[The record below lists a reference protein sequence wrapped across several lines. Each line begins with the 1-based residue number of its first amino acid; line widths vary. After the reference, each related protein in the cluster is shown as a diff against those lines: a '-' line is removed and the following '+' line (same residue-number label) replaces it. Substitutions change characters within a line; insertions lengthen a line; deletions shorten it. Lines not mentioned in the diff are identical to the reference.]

1 MKRRSKIAITAA
13 VIIVAL
19 PVLILVG
26 AEIVLNSTGV
36 KSEIENIVGE
46 ALEMEFKIEGRIDI
60 RFFPLISLAANDVTV
75 GIKTGQIASAE
86 QIVIDPRLLP
96 LLNRD
101 VQIKDARIHRA
112 RLAFNPQVIDKIMA
126 LIDAES
132 EGPLPVESLVIESF
146 AISEA
151 GFKYAEDQTRID
163 FNEINFRGARID
175 IIENR
180 EVIFDDISAFFR
192 ATIFKGEMSARQISS
207 GNFKLENLRARVKNE
222 NGLLTADPVALQ
234 YFGSDT
240 KLRAGLD
247 LLQPHSTFKST
258 IDVSGLN
265 VKAMA
270 AKYFPA
276 VNIRSKVDITTGIS
290 ASGIQLEKLID
301 YVSNTGPTTGTKK
314 IPIKSVMVE
323 AFTVAAK
330 DLAYSNDTVAIDQ
343 AWMKFKGDRWA
354 LIANNRGTLTDF
366 DSFLKATKFAGSTT
380 IKSINLP
387 DHQFENLQ
395 ANLSNDHGLI
405 KSDPI
410 ELEYFGEQTRLGLD
424 WDLRKNIEIIQMRV
438 EMPDLNVGRSL
449 KRTDENDIFNGLL
462 KLKGEFEARGADRS
476 EMVKNVSGSF
486 IMQGTNLTLKGV
498 DFDKALDEFGKMGAY
513 GFNDFAALITLG
525 PLGTVVS
532 HGYDQLEAL
541 EKIMA
546 AEGDSMIQQLVS
558 DWKVKKG
565 VAHASDVAFS
575 TQRHRVAIAGSLDFP
590 NTRYRNVTIAVVDPN
605 GCIVNKEI
613 VDGPFENPEVEE
625 TGVIQRTV
633 IRPLKKYLKPECEPF
648 YDGSVPHP
656 SPAQKK

>member
-75 GIKTGQIASAE
+75 GIKTGPIASAD
-86 QIVIDPRLLP
+86 QIVIDPRLAP
-96 LLNRD
+96 LLNLD
-101 VQIKDARIHRA
+101 VEIEKAHLQHP
-112 RLAFNPQVIDKIMA
+112 RLTFNSQAIDKIMA
-126 LIDAES
+126 LINAASD
-132 EGPLPVESLVIESF
+132 GPLPVESLRIESF
-146 AISEA
+146 SISSG
-151 GFKYAEDQTRID
+151 GFTYTDDQTLVD
-163 FNEINFRGARID
+163 FNEMNFRGGRID
-175 IIENR
+175 IIDNR
-180 EVIFDDISAFFR
+180 EAIIDDISGFFR
-192 ATIFKGEMSARQISS
+192 AISFTGDITARQISS
-207 GNFKLENLRARVKNE
+207 RHFDIENLNAKLISK
-222 NGLLTADPVALQ
+222 NGLITA
-234 YFGSDT
+234 
-240 KLRAGLD
+240 
-247 LLQPHSTFKST
+247 
-258 IDVSGLN
+258 
-265 VKAMA
+265 
-270 AKYFPA
+270 
-276 VNIRSKVDITTGIS
+276 
-290 ASGIQLEKLID
+290 
-301 YVSNTGPTTGTKK
+301 
-314 IPIKSVMVE
+314 
-323 AFTVAAK
+323 
-330 DLAYSNDTVAIDQ
+330 
-343 AWMKFKGDRWA
+343 
-354 LIANNRGTLTDF
+354 
-366 DSFLKATKFAGSTT
+366 
-380 IKSINLP
+380 
-387 DHQFENLQ
+387 
-395 ANLSNDHGLI
+395 
-405 KSDPI
+405 DPI

-438 EMPDLNVGRSL
+438 EMPDLNVGRML

-462 KLKGEFEARGADRS
+462 KLKGEFEARGADRR

-590 NTRYRNVTIAVVDPN
+590 NTRYRNVTIAVVDAN

>member
-75 GIKTGQIASAE
+75 GIKTGPIASAD
-86 QIVIDPRLLP
+86 QIVIDPRLAP
-96 LLNRD
+96 LLNLD
-101 VQIKDARIHRA
+101 VEIEKAHLQHP
-112 RLAFNPQVIDKIMA
+112 RLTFNSQAIDKIMA
-126 LIDAES
+126 LINAES
-132 EGPLPVESLVIESF
+132 DGPLPVESLRIESF
-146 AISEA
+146 SISSG
-151 GFKYAEDQTRID
+151 GFTYTDDQTLVD
-163 FNEINFRGARID
+163 FNEMNFRGGRID
-175 IIENR
+175 IIDNR
-180 EVIFDDISAFFR
+180 EAIIDDISGFFR
-192 ATIFKGEMSARQISS
+192 AISFTGDITARQISS
-207 GNFKLENLRARVKNE
+207 RHFDIENLNAKLISK
-222 NGLLTADPVALQ
+222 NGLIKADPVQLK
-234 YFGSDT
+234 FLGSET
-240 KLRAGLD
+240 KLSASLD
-247 LLQPHSTFKST
+247 LMQPHSTFKSNLAVT
-258 IDVSGLN
+258 GLDMET
-265 VKAMA
+265 MA

-276 VNIRSKVDITTGIS
+276 VNIRSKVDITTGVS

-301 YVSNTGPTTGTKK
+301 YVSNSGPTTGTKK

-323 AFTVAAK
+323 AVTVAAK
-330 DLAYSNDTVAIDQ
+330 DLAYSNEIVAIDQ
-343 AWMKFKGDRWA
+343 AGLKFKGDRWA
-354 LIANNRGTLTDF
+354 LIANNRSTLTDF
-366 DSFLKATKFAGSTT
+366 DSFLKATKFAGPTT
-380 IKSINLP
+380 IKSITLP

-395 ANLSNDHGLI
+395 ANLSNDHGII

-438 EMPDLNVGRSL
+438 EMPDLNVGRML
-449 KRTDENDIFNGLL
+449 KRTAENDIFNGLL

-590 NTRYRNVTIAVVDPN
+590 NTRYRNVTIAVVDAN